1 MISLRV
7 PCSGAYFIPP
17 VTVVFFFLSIFPTWG
32 QQSPIAFEASG
43 CLSWLARRQE
53 FANSL
58 HFDIISQCSH
68 GALDGTKARQQP
80 YDDIEGNGPLIHY
93 VL

>member
-1 MISLRV
+1 M
-7 PCSGAYFIPP
+7 
-17 VTVVFFFLSIFPTWG
+17 VVFFSLSIFPTWG
-32 QQSPIAFEASG
+32 QQSPIAFKASG

-68 GALDGTKARQQP
+68 GALVGTKACHQP
-80 YDDIEGNGPLIHY
+80 YDDIEGNGLQIHH
-93 VL
+93 VF